1 MPLDID
7 WTNPD
12 HKYLDA
18 LEPHPYA
25 DLVPEMSPDEFEA
38 LKADVRQ
45 NELLEPIVIY
55 DGQVLDGRHR
65 HRAFRE
71 VRKELD
77 LDWKEDLLIE
87 FDGTDEEAFR
97 KVTENVQRRHLTKPG
112 LAVVACTL
120 YLDSA
125 KDEARERKEAGVTAG
140 DVSGEAYSI
149 AAQRVSGVSG
159 RSVRDVDAIR
169 QDPELEDVW
178 HDLLSGRFRFISDAK
193 KLAQLSLDQ
202 REAARAMWLE
212 QKPREKDWKAAMKA
226 AGVLEA
232 PEGEGDMQRALK
244 RLQRSLRS
252 VSTVFDDMHG
262 LPTLRGLTGQKR
274 SEYRNFVEAL
284 LKDIE
289 AVL

>member
-7 WTNPD
+7 WTDPD
-12 HKYLDA
+12 YEYLDR

-25 DLVPEMSPDEFEA
+25 DLIPEMSPDEYEA
-38 LKADVRQ
+38 LQADILE
-45 NELLEPIVIY
+45 NGLMEPIVIY
-55 DGQVLDGRHR
+55 EGQVLDGRHR

-71 VRKELD
+71 VRNELETG
-77 LDWKEDLLIE
+77 WSEEHFVE
-87 FDGTDEEAFR
+87 FDGSDEDAFR
-97 KVTENVQRRHLTKPG
+97 KVTENVQRRHLAKPG

-120 YLDSA
+120 YLDAA
-125 KDEARERKEAGVTAG
+125 KEEARQRKEAGVTAG
-140 DVSGEAYSI
+140 DVAGEAYSI

-159 RSVRDVDAIR
+159 RSVRDVDAIC

-178 HDLLSGRFRFISDAK
+178 RDLLAGRFHFISDTK

-202 REAARAMWLE
+202 REATRASWLE

-232 PEGEGDMQRALK
+232 PEGEDDMQRALK
-244 RLQRSLRS
+244 RLQRSLRG

-274 SEYRNFVEAL
+274 SEYRNFIESL
-284 LKDIE
+284 LQDIE